1 MKNQLYQST
10 KYSIGII
17 LVLMISGCHAG
28 RFIIWNFA
36 DIRDH
41 KKFVNLDLAIDETKT
56 FKFHETD
63 GSFFVKPSF
72 SSQKRKNTKP
82 TLEYFLK
89 KTKTVAF
96 LVIRND
102 SILYENYLYGRDTA
116 ALVPS
121 FSAAKSVVSALV
133 GIAIAEGHIHS
144 IKDTIRQYIP
154 ELPSETFGNITIEHL
169 LNMRSGLDFKEEY
182 FNPFGH
188 VAKFYYGTNLRKF
201 TKQLKLKAEP
211 GSKFEYISVNTQ
223 LLGWVV
229 EEATGI
235 NMIEYLE
242 AKIWKPL
249 GMETPAS
256 WSIDSRKQKMAKA
269 FCCLNATARDFAKFG
284 RLYVN
289 KGNWNGQQIIPEEWV
304 VESTKFEGGDYKYQW
319 WKVDKESYA
328 AVGFLGQYIYVNP
341 NQNLVMVRLGKQQ
354 KTHWETVFRTIAK
367 LN

>member
-1 MKNQLYQST
+1 MKYG
-10 KYSIGII
+10 IGLII
-17 LVLMISGCHAG
+17 VLMLSACHAG

-36 DIRDH
+36 DIKDH
-41 KKFVNLDLAIDETKT
+41 KKFAKIDLDIDETNT
-56 FKFHETD
+56 FKFKETN
-63 GSFFVKPSF
+63 GSQFVSPSF
-72 SSQKRKNTKP
+72 SSTKDTRATP
-82 TLEYFLK
+82 TLDDFLE

-102 SILYENYLYGRDTA
+102 SILYEKYLYGRDTA

-133 GIAIAEGHIHS
+133 GIAIAEGHINS
-144 IKDTIRQYIP
+144 IKDSIRKYIP
-154 ELPSETFGNITIEHL
+154 ELPSKTFGAITIEHL

-201 TKQLKLKAEP
+201 TKQLKLKEAP
-211 GSKFEYISVNTQ
+211 GKTFEYISVNTQ
-223 LLGWVV
+223 LLGWAV
-229 EEATGI
+229 EEATGV
-235 NMIEYLE
+235 NLVDYLE
-242 AKIWKPL
+242 EKIWKPL

-284 RLYVN
+284 RLYLN
-289 KGNWNGQQIIPEEWV
+289 RGNWNGVQIIPADWV
-304 VESTKFEGGDYKYQW
+304 VESTRFNGGEYKYQW

-341 NQNLVMVRLGKQQ
+341 NQNLIIVRLGKQQ
-354 KTHWETVFRTIAK
+354 KTNWETVFKTVAK

>member
-1 MKNQLYQST
+1 MKRQLYSIN

-17 LVLMISGCHAG
+17 LVLMITGCHAG

-41 KKFVNLDLAIDETKT
+41 KKFAKIDLEIDESKT
-56 FKFHETD
+56 FKFQETD
-63 GSFFVKPSF
+63 GNVFVKPTFTSKKD
-72 SSQKRKNTKP
+72 STSHP
-82 TLEYFLK
+82 SLEQFLK
-89 KTKTVAF
+89 NTKTVAF

-102 SILYENYLYGRDTA
+102 SILYEKYLYGRDTA

-133 GIAIAEGHIHS
+133 GIAIAEGHIDS
-144 IKDTIRQYIP
+144 IQDFITKYIP
-154 ELPSETFGNITIEHL
+154 ELPSDPFGKITIEHL

-201 TKQLKLKAEP
+201 TKQLKAKEAP
-211 GSKFEYISVNTQ
+211 GKTFEYISVNTQ
-223 LLGWVV
+223 LLGWAV
-229 EEATGI
+229 EEATGQ
-235 NMIEYLE
+235 NLVDYLE
-242 AKIWKPL
+242 EKIWKPL

-256 WSIDSRKQKMAKA
+256 WSIDSRKQKLAKA

-284 RLYVN
+284 RLYLN
-289 KGNWNGQQIIPEEWV
+289 RGDWNGKQIIPERWV
-304 VESTKFEGGDYKYQW
+304 VESSKFNGGGYKYQW

-328 AVGFLGQYIYVNP
+328 AIGFLGQYIYINP
-341 NQNLVMVRLGKQQ
+341 NQNLIMIRLGKQQ
-354 KTHWETVFRTIAK
+354 KTNWERVFRTIAK